1 MRWCLLSLAL
11 AFLAL
16 PPVAHAAGVD
26 ATPGTL
32 AFTQDVTDGPS
43 PAQTSLVT
51 NHTGSAGLVSVTGP
65 STGNFQLLTGE
76 LSDCSMQIGLFDGES
91 CNVRVQFD
99 PSSTGSAPADSVVVD
114 VGSDSVA

>member
-32 AFTQDVTDGPS
+32 TFTQDVTDGPS
-43 PAQTSLVT
+43 TAQTALVT
-51 NHTGSAGLVSVTGP
+51 NHTGGAVLISSVTGP
-65 STGNFQLLTGE
+65 SGGDFQLVADQVG
-76 LSDCSMQIGLFDGES
+76 DCSLRVGLNTVG
-91 CNVRVQFD
+91 RM
-99 PSSTGSAPADSVVVD
+99 PGPTG
-114 VGSDSVA
+114 